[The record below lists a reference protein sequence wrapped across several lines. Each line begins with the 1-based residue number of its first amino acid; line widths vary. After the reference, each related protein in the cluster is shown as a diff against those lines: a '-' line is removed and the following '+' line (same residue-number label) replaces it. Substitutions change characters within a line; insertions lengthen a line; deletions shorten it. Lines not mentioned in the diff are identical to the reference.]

1 MVAPLTDLLRA
12 KVKFVWYPHCEQA
25 FFNVKA
31 LLCSTPVLLAPR
43 LEQPFKL
50 LVDASR
56 IGAGGILLQTDGQG
70 INRPVSF
77 FSKKFNHYQ
86 INYSVVEREALVLI
100 LALWHF
106 HVYFGNADSV
116 FTDHNP
122 STFLNSFQNSNQTLM
137 QWALY
142 LQPYN
147 LDICLM
153 CLLPCSLQSAV
164 PPLKML
170 LGPKAADLDAE
181 LRTD

>member
-70 INRPVSF
+70 INRPVS
-77 FSKKFNHYQ
+77 
-86 INYSVVEREALVLI
+86 L
-100 LALWHF
+100 
-106 HVYFGNADSV
+106 
-116 FTDHNP
+116 
-122 STFLNSFQNSNQTLM
+122 

-181 LRTD
+181 LRTGEVMLRCAKTGVLL